1 MFDLVVLVL
10 AKNFIEFGFCLQG
23 RNFSGELT
31 RSKSARR
38 LHRSKDIGICD
49 SREVRCSLIK
59 GQLIMTPIHLGR
71 S

>member
-49 SREVRCSLIK
+49 SREVR
-59 GQLIMTPIHLGR
+59 
-71 S
+71 